1 MARSTAGILATV
13 LSNSEHVVLTHTD
26 FHPPFAVQFKG
37 YKLAAWVL
45 RKLGWQLSFEGLP
58 ARQGVFI
65 MYPHTSNWD
74 FVVLLFMKWA
84 TGIQPSFWAKDSLFK
99 IPLLGPWLR
108 YLGGVPVR
116 RTTSQGMVGDA
127 VAMFEQAKKEDS
139 FFCVALAPEGTRKKV
154 SGWRSGFYRTT
165 CGAQVPLC
173 LVKLDYRL
181 KTIRVTDFI
190 RLTGNEAQDFE
201 RLAAVYDGVSGKN
214 PHNASPI
221 SLLGADVPRIESVN
235 LNRELKP

>member
-1 MARSTAGILATV
+1 MVSSTAATLATALSNNEQSV
-13 LSNSEHVVLTHTD
+13 LSHTD
-26 FHPPFAVQFKG
+26 FHAPFAVQLQG
-37 YKLAAWVL
+37 HPLAAWVL

-84 TGIQPSFWAKDSLFK
+84 TGIQASFWAKDSLFN
-99 IPLLGPWLR
+99 IPLLGRWLR

-127 VAMFEQAKKEDS
+127 VAMFEQAKQDDRY
-139 FFCVALAPEGTRKKV
+139 FWVALAPEGTRKKIP
-154 SGWRSGFYRTT
+154 GWRSGFYRTT
-165 CGAQVPLC
+165 CGAQVPLG

-181 KTIRVTDFI
+181 KTIRITDFI
-190 RLTGNEAQDFE
+190 RLTGDEAADFE
-201 RLAAVYDGVSGKN
+201 RLSDVYHGVSGKN
-214 PHNASPI
+214 PQNASPI
-221 SLLGADVPRIESVN
+221 CLLGADVPRAETV
-235 LNRELKP
+235 K